1 MTIKRLPP
9 NLINQ
14 IAAGEVVE
22 RPASVLKEL
31 VENAI
36 DAGATRIDCQ
46 VRDGGRSFLSVTDN
60 GTGMAP
66 DEIPLAIERHATS
79 KLPDED
85 LFDIRTLGFRGEALP
100 SIGSVSR
107 LSITSK
113 PRDSKDSAYKLNVEG
128 GQISALEP
136 ASAPSGTKVEV
147 KDLFFATPARLKFL
161 RSTTTEMQ
169 HIQDLIQRLAMAY
182 PLVHFTLRNEQK
194 TVYDY
199 HPCQLDGPSVSLS
212 RLSAIM
218 GKDFEDNAFEVNA
231 SKDEVYVEG
240 YAGLPTLNRNSS
252 NYQFLFVNGRPVKDK
267 ILTMA
272 VRLAYQDYL
281 ARDRFPMVALF
292 VNLPPDEVD
301 MNVHPAKTEVRFQ
314 DSQMIKSLLISALKG
329 GIQNSGFRA
338 STTTAQDLVG
348 RITQSQPGLASQPYL
363 TKADY
368 PNPSFATHSGKST
381 SPSFTPTQ
389 AYRPFAP
396 KPAGF
401 SQSYAVQVDP
411 YSEDLR
417 QTATLPHNQNAL
429 GDMEIP
435 PLGFAKAQ
443 IHNLYIIAE
452 AQEGLVIVDQHAVHE
467 RLVYERMKKSLH
479 EQGIEKQALLVPEMV
494 EVTPTQFQALEVHT
508 HMLQEFGLSLE
519 FFPPTTVAVR
529 EIPTMLSN
537 RLSYPQIVMDLSDE
551 IINLGEAIT
560 LKEKVCEIL
569 ATRACH
575 GSVRAGHRLSIDEMN
590 SLLREM
596 EVTPFSGQCNHGR
609 PTYVTLSHAD
619 LEKLFGRR
627 D

>member
-1 MTIKRLPP
+1 MTIKRLPI

-36 DAGATRIDCQ
+36 DAGSTRIDCQ

-60 GTGMAP
+60 GIGMGP
-66 DEIPLAIERHATS
+66 QEIPLAIERHATS

-113 PRDSKDSAYKLNVEG
+113 PRGSADSAYKLNVEG
-128 GQISALEP
+128 GQIGAIEP
-136 ASAPSGTKVEV
+136 AAAPSGTKVEV

-194 TVYDY
+194 VVYDY
-199 HPCQLDGPSVSLS
+199 APCTLDGPSISLS

-218 GKDFEDNAFEVNA
+218 GKDFEENAFEVNA
-231 SKDEVYVEG
+231 SRDNVFVEG
-240 YAGLPTLNRNSS
+240 YAGLPTLSRNNS

-292 VNLPPDEVD
+292 VQLPPDEVD

-314 DSQMIKSLLISALKG
+314 DSQLIKGLLLSALKA

-348 RITQSQPGLASQPYL
+348 RITQNQSIANSQPYL
-363 TKADY
+363 SRGPSPVASFTNYAHKNPSAG
-368 PNPSFATHSGKST
+368 PNPYRSAYKPQGSGFA
-381 SPSFTPTQ
+381 
-389 AYRPFAP
+389 
-396 KPAGF
+396 
-401 SQSYAVQVDP
+401 QSYATEPLQV
-411 YSEDLR
+411 
-417 QTATLPHNQNAL
+417 AHLPENFHEPQ
-429 GDMEIP
+429 DMQIP

-443 IHNLYIIAE
+443 IHNLYIVSE

-467 RLVYERMKKSLH
+467 RLVYERMKKSL
-479 EQGIEKQALLVPEMV
+479 EDQGIERQALLVPEMV
-494 EVTPTQFQALEVHT
+494 EVTPNQFNALEGHAA
-508 HMLQEFGLSLE
+508 LLEEFGLTLE
-519 FFPPTTVAVR
+519 FFPPTTIAVR
-529 EIPTMLSN
+529 ATPTLLGN
-537 RLSYPQIVMDLSDE
+537 RLSYPQVVLDLADE
-551 IINLGEAIT
+551 ILNLGEAIT
-560 LKEKVCEIL
+560 LKEKMCEIL

-609 PTYVTLSHAD
+609 PTYVTLSHLD